1 MKKSLKYRF
10 IQALFS
16 WFGRISTPKRLRIGA
31 YLAAIMPYVALRRTH
46 IVRTNLKLC
55 FPDADAATLRRWEKE
70 HLRLFTQS
78 MIDRGLLWYGDPER
92 IKQEV
97 SISGFEHID
106 DLVQA
111 KHPLL
116 MLAPHFIGLD
126 AAATRISMGLRE
138 ACTMYKPQRDT
149 DFDEMIRLGR
159 GRFNEIH
166 LLSRKD
172 GIRGIIRYMRRG
184 VPVYYL
190 PDMDFGRDESIF
202 VPFFSIPSATLPSTA
217 QIAKSFN
224 AKVVPI
230 VTQLDIKT
238 GHYHVEVLPAL
249 ENFPGEQSIEEAT
262 ARINQELEQ
271 WILRDVPQYY
281 WVHRR
286 FKTRPE
292 GEAEVY

>member
-1 MKKSLKYRF
+1 MKKTLKYRL
-10 IQALFS
+10 IESLFRY
-16 WFGRISTPKRLRIGA
+16 FGRISTPKRLRIGA
-31 YLAAIMPYVALRRTH
+31 FLAALMPYVARRRTH

-55 FPDADAATLRRWEKE
+55 FPNAELETLRRWEKE

-92 IKQEV
+92 IRQEV
-97 SISGFEHID
+97 AISGFEHID
-106 DLVQA
+106 NLVQA
-111 KHPLL
+111 KQPLL

-126 AAATRISMGLRE
+126 AAATRISMGLTE
-138 ACTMYKPQRDT
+138 ACTMYKPQRDP

-166 LLSRKD
+166 LLSRKE

-190 PDMDFGRDESIF
+190 PDMDFGRNESIF
-202 VPFFSIPSATLPSTA
+202 VPFFGVPSATLPSTA
-217 QIAKSFN
+217 QIAKSFK
-224 AKVVPI
+224 ASVVPI
-230 VTQLDIKT
+230 VTRLDIQT
-238 GHYHVEVLPAL
+238 GRYEVEVLPAL
-249 ENFPGEQSIEEAT
+249 ANFPGEQDIEEAT
-262 ARINQELEQ
+262 TRINQELEQ
-271 WILRDVPQYY
+271 WVLRDIPQYY

-292 GEAEVY
+292 GEAKLY